1 MILRNRVN
9 TKYLHMELQDFI
21 DFRHEVHQHP
31 ELSGEEYETKKR
43 VARFIQ
49 MFNPDEIIEVG
60 KTGLLFAFKGELP
73 GKSIMIRAELDAL
86 PIQEINELPYKSI
99 IENISHKCGHDGHLT
114 ILARLAFLLSQQK
127 LIKGT
132 AYLLFQPSEENGMG
146 AKEVFASEKFR
157 EIHIDRVV
165 ALHNI
170 PGYPIK
176 SIILRNGSFTP
187 AVRSIIVK
195 FTGKTSHA
203 AEPENGY
210 NPGWAM
216 ADFLKEALTISNNN
230 IHQDEFFLVTPVYT
244 CMGEK
249 SYGVSAGYGEVHLTV
264 RSWRNNLLL
273 EKSRILES
281 LARKIGEENHLEIEI
296 EWLQEFKANE
306 NKDEV
311 VNDIR
316 KAAKSLGLQIIERET
331 PMKWGEDFGLFT
343 ELYEGA
349 MFGLGSG
356 ENQAALHN
364 PDFDFPDE
372 LIETGSLIFEKIVR
386 EYLNS

>member
-1 MILRNRVN
+1 
-9 TKYLHMELQDFI
+9 
-21 DFRHEVHQHP
+21 
-31 ELSGEEYETKKR
+31 
-43 VARFIQ
+43 
-49 MFNPDEIIEVG
+49 
-60 KTGLLFAFKGELP
+60 
-73 GKSIMIRAELDAL
+73 
-86 PIQEINELPYKSI
+86 
-99 IENISHKCGHDGHLT
+99 
-114 ILARLAFLLSQQK
+114 
-127 LIKGT
+127 
-132 AYLLFQPSEENGMG
+132 
-146 AKEVFASEKFR
+146 
-157 EIHIDRVV
+157 
-165 ALHNI
+165 
-170 PGYPIK
+170 
-176 SIILRNGSFTP
+176 
-187 AVRSIIVK
+187 
-195 FTGKTSHA
+195 
-203 AEPENGY
+203 
-210 NPGWAM
+210 
-216 ADFLKEALTISNNN
+216 
-230 IHQDEFFLVTPVYT
+230 
-244 CMGEK
+244 
-249 SYGVSAGYGEVHLTV
+249 HLTV

-343 ELYEGA
+343 EHYEGA